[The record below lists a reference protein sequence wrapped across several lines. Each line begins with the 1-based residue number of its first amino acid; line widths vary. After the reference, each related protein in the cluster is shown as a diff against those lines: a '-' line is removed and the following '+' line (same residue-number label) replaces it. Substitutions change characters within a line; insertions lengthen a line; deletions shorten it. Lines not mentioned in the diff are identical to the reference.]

1 MSISRREFLGTTA
14 IAGLA
19 AGSLSADSGKT
30 ALPTRILGNTGA
42 RVSILAMGTGSRFL
56 SYTEEDKALAAIQK
70 ALDLGI
76 TYIDTADDYG
86 RGHLSEQRI
95 GKAIKGRRNGV
106 FLATKLSNRDGAQS
120 QHIVEESLKALQV
133 DSVDLLH
140 IHSLTSEEDLAEI
153 EAKGG
158 VLEQVRKL
166 RDQKMTRFIG
176 ITCHADPV
184 ALKAALER
192 HDFDCTQMALN
203 AGTVAMMNGGGKR
216 GMVPNPA
223 IKASFETLA
232 LPVAIRKKMG
242 ILGMKVF
249 AQDALIGQAA
259 PEKLLYYTLSLP
271 VAAAVVGMPKLEHI
285 DDNVRL
291 AKAFKPLTTS
301 EMKQISGTLSEKN
314 KEALDLFFRTHVG
327 CIKPQ

>member
-30 ALPTRILGNTGA
+30 LLPTRVLGNTGA
-42 RVSILAMGTGSRFL
+42 RVSILAMGAGSRFL
-56 SYTEEDKALAAIQK
+56 SYSEEDKAIEAVQK

-76 TYIDTADDYG
+76 TYLDTADDYG

-95 GKAIKGRRNGV
+95 GKAIKGRRNGI
-106 FLATKLSNRDGAQS
+106 FLATKLSNRDGGQS
-120 QHIVEESLKALQV
+120 QRIVEESLKALQV

-140 IHSLTSEEDLAEI
+140 IHSLTSEEDLAAI

-203 AGTVAMMNGGGKR
+203 AATVAMMNGQR

-223 IKASFETLA
+223 IKNSFETLA

-249 AQDALIGQAA
+249 AQDALVGQAA
-259 PEKLLYYTLSLP
+259 AEKLLYYTLSLP
-271 VAAAVVGMPKLEHI
+271 VAAAVVGMPRLEHI

-291 AKAFKPLTTS
+291 VKAFKPLTAS
-301 EMKQISGTLSEKN
+301 EMKHMSGTLSEKN
-314 KEALDLFFRTHVG
+314 KEALDLFLRTHVDA
-327 CIKPQ
+327 

>member
-14 IAGLA
+14 VTGLA
-19 AGSLSADSGKT
+19 ARSLSAGNRPPL
-30 ALPTRILGNTGA
+30 LPTRVLGNTGA
-42 RVSILAMGTGSRFL
+42 RVSILAMGAGSRFL
-56 SYTEEDKALAAIQK
+56 MYTEEDKAIEAIQK
-70 ALDLGI
+70 GLDLGI
-76 TYIDTADDYG
+76 TYIDTADEYG

-95 GKAIKGRRNGV
+95 GKAIKGRRNGI
-106 FLATKLSNRDGAQS
+106 FLATKLSSRDGAES
-120 QHIVEESLKALQV
+120 QRVVEESLKALQV

-140 IHSLTSEEDLAEI
+140 IHALTSEDDLAGI

-158 VLEQVRKL
+158 VLEQVLKV

-203 AGTVAMMNGGGKR
+203 AGMVAMMNGGGKR
-216 GMVPNPA
+216 GMVPNPVV
-223 IKASFETLA
+223 KTSFETLA
-232 LPVAIRKKMG
+232 LPVALRKKMG
-242 ILGMKVF
+242 VLGMKVF

-301 EMKQISGTLSEKN
+301 EMKQMSGTLSEKN
-314 KEALDLFFRTHVG
+314 KEALDLFFSTHLDA
-327 CIKPQ
+327 

>member
-1 MSISRREFLGTTA
+1 MSISRRDFLGTTA
-14 IAGLA
+14 VAGLA
-19 AGSLSADSGKT
+19 AGSLSADTGKT
-30 ALPTRILGNTGA
+30 VLPTRILGKTGA

-56 SYTEEDKALAAIQK
+56 MYKEEDKAIESIQK

-86 RGHLSEQRI
+86 PGHLSEQRI
-95 GKAIKGRRNGV
+95 GKALKGRRNGI
-106 FLATKLSNRDGAQS
+106 FLATKLSNRDGNES
-120 QHIVEESLKALQV
+120 QRIVEESLKALQV

-140 IHSLTSEEDLAEI
+140 IHALTSEEDLATI

-158 VLEQVRKL
+158 VLEQVLKL

-203 AGTVAMMNGGGKR
+203 AGTVAMMGSNH

-223 IKASFETLA
+223 MKSSFEILA

-242 ILGMKVF
+242 VIGMKVF
-249 AQDALIGQAA
+249 AQDALVGQAA

-285 DDNVRL
+285 DDNVRW
-291 AKAFKPLTTS
+291 AKAFKPLTTP
-301 EMKQISGTLSEKN
+301 EMKQMSGALSEKN
-314 KEALDLFFRTHVG
+314 KQTLDLFFRTH
-327 CIKPQ
+327 IDA